1 MTTSTTMSQGQQA
14 RQGVKD
20 NKNNKESRTT
30 STTRSQGQQ
39 ARQGVKDDKDYKDDN
54 KVNNDDNDDV
64 FRCANHVLYANRAA
78 ALLKRAFRGDVYA
91 ALRDCL
97 SALNLNPRYV
107 KAHLRLGKPA
117 HF

>member
-1 MTTSTTMSQGQQA
+1 MTTSTTM
-14 RQGVKD
+14 
-20 NKNNKESRTT
+20 
-30 STTRSQGQQ
+30 SQGQQ

-54 KVNNDDNDDV
+54 KVNNGDNDDV

-107 KAHLRLGKPA
+107 KAHLRLGKSP
-117 HF
+117 HFLFDLIKNFVNKICFLVFGVKHKG